1 MGRIDD
7 LAVDP
12 AYRPLIMDAPPSVHP
27 VPITACAARDDALA
41 IYTPEPGS
49 PPVWWNPWSALE
61 QNLAA
66 PPVPRD
72 DSLAKRITI
81 VAAAC
86 AAGALILAAW
96 SAARAR

>member
-1 MGRIDD
+1 MNEPSDEPYPIEVGGD
-7 LAVDP
+7 
-12 AYRPLIMDAPPSVHP
+12 RPLIMDAPPSVHS
-27 VPITACAARDDALA
+27 VPTVSRAARDDALM

-49 PPVWWNPWSALE
+49 PPVWWNPWAALE

-66 PPVPRD
+66 PRD
-72 DSLAKRITI
+72 SPAKRITI

-86 AAGALILAAW
+86 AAVAAILAAW